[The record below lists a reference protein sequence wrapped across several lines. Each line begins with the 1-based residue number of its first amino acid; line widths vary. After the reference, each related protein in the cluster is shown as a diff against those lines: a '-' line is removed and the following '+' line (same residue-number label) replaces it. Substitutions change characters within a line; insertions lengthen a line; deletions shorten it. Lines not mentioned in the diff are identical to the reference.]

1 MSSAKASIIS
11 SPVKQSPLLDRAR
24 FVSLLLILN
33 YRNQQIARIFWVSW
47 QYYKVMFKATQQKIN
62 GSLYQPQ
69 KLHHYC
75 TEFPEQHRGSLVN
88 LGDMENACIKKD

>member
-1 MSSAKASIIS
+1 
-11 SPVKQSPLLDRAR
+11 
-24 FVSLLLILN
+24 
-33 YRNQQIARIFWVSW
+33 
-47 QYYKVMFKATQQKIN
+47 MFKTTQQQIN

-88 LGDMENACIKKD
+88 LGDIENACLKKRLKNTSNTRTQWSITIAIMA